1 MNPSA
6 EITVTSGNVFADL
19 DLPMPEELQAKA
31 TLAYQINQIIEK
43 RQLSPKKARKM
54 LELDKSK
61 MIALSTGQLSQFSYE
76 QLIQCLNQLDCDI
89 KIEVTPKS
97 DNLNPARI
105 TVVDSEIGI

>member
-1 MNPSA
+1 MIQDA
-6 EITVTSGNVFADL
+6 EVTETSGNVFADM

-31 TLAYQINQIIEK
+31 ALAYQINQIIEK

-54 LELDKSK
+54 LGLGKSK
-61 MIALSTGQLSQFSYE
+61 MLALSGGHLAEFSYE
-76 QLIQCLNQLDCDI
+76 QLIQCLNRLDCDI

-105 TVVDSEIGI
+105 TVV